1 MIIFYYNK
9 KVYYEKKETNYYA
22 IIPASVRYNK
32 NLNANAK
39 LLYGEITALCNQQGY
54 CWATNK
60 YFAELYS
67 VSETSISLWIKKL
80 IDNNYIESNIE
91 KNFNRKIYLKGVLR
105 KVKGGI
111 KKSSKGVL
119 RKVKHNNTYNNIN
132 NNTSNILSKSK
143 DLQETKTKICP
154 TKNSEGTRN
163 PTNEIINIFFY
174 QYSKNNRLFAM
185 KCQRTAVEDLIK
197 QFDIESVIK
206 FAEFAISCNGKP
218 YAPQITTPLQLQSK
232 MGQLRA
238 FTSN

>member
-1 MIIFYYNK
+1 MK
-9 KVYYEKKETNYYA
+9 KKETNYYA

-80 IDNNYIESNIE
+80 IDNNYIESDIE

-119 RKVKHNNTYNNIN
+119 RKVKHNNTSNNIN

-143 DLQETKTKICP
+143 DLQEIEKKS
-154 TKNSEGTRN
+154 N
-163 PTNEIINIFFY
+163 NEINPIIDIFY

-185 KCQRTAVEDLIK
+185 KCQRKAVEDLIK
-197 QFDIESVIK
+197 QFNIEGTTK

-238 FTSN
+238 YYEQLKSNQEAKKPNIIKV